1 MHLLKTPIHNA
12 DRVRRCLIAYLTT
25 LACVWAIQIPLFAA
39 VDKCNGVSIRR
50 DSVINGVTGTFS
62 EINGIAIAATP
73 TATATSTPTATATV
87 PSDPELVS
95 AEVLAS
101 GEELQLTFNVAM
113 TSSDWGTYSA
123 IFTFVG
129 TSANIDGYSSGDGTT
144 VITLVINHG
153 PVLQS
158 ESLLLNF
165 TCLAFDNEC
174 IEAVSGGANLANFT
188 DFPVTNSST
197 Q

>member
-1 MHLLKTPIHNA
+1 
-12 DRVRRCLIAYLTT
+12 
-25 LACVWAIQIPLFAA
+25 
-39 VDKCNGVSIRR
+39 
-50 DSVINGVTGTFS
+50 
-62 EINGIAIAATP
+62 
-73 TATATSTPTATATV
+73 
-87 PSDPELVS
+87 
-95 AEVLAS
+95 
-101 GEELQLTFNVAM
+101 M

-144 VITLVINHG
+144 VVTLVINHG

-165 TCLAFDNEC
+165 TCVAFDGEC
-174 IEAVSGGANLANFT
+174 VEAVSNGANLANFT
-188 DFPVTNSST
+188 DFPVINGSV

>member
-1 MHLLKTPIHNA
+1 
-12 DRVRRCLIAYLTT
+12 
-25 LACVWAIQIPLFAA
+25 
-39 VDKCNGVSIRR
+39 
-50 DSVINGVTGTFS
+50 
-62 EINGIAIAATP
+62 
-73 TATATSTPTATATV
+73 
-87 PSDPELVS
+87 
-95 AEVLAS
+95 
-101 GEELQLTFNVAM
+101 M
-113 TSSDWGTYSA
+113 TSDWGTYSA
-123 IFTFVG
+123 TFTFAG

-174 IEAVSGGANLANFT
+174 IEAVSGGANLANFS
-188 DFPVTNSST
+188 DLSVANGSV